1 MSLAKLELVAEQNE
15 LDAADCAPSS
25 ANSQRL
31 IEQYEEQYSMQ
42 NSTKNYV
49 CVPAHSLEAA
59 YVEQF
64 RKMAQRDDYLK
75 DVPVAD
81 TNRFDVSVQMKM
93 PNEELQSLE
102 KLVKSF
108 RSKKMQRVAALRRNQ
123 IVCEQN
129 FSTQC
134 KVIGRRFRNVMV
146 SHLRDMF
153 EELRFALKQ
162 FSLYSN

>member
-1 MSLAKLELVAEQNE
+1 MSLAKLELVADPQEFQ
-15 LDAADCAPSS
+15 AAGLQTS
-25 ANSQRL
+25 ASSQRL
-31 IEQYEEQYSMQ
+31 IEEYEEQYSMQ

-75 DVPVAD
+75 EVPVAES
-81 TNRFDVSVQMKM
+81 NRFDVSVQMRM
-93 PNEELQSLE
+93 PDEELQSLE
-102 KLVKSF
+102 ELVVSF
-108 RSKKMQRVAALRRNQ
+108 RTRKMQRVAALRRNQ
-123 IVCEQN
+123 IVCEES

-134 KVIGRRFRNVMV
+134 RLMGRRLRNVMV
-146 SHLRDMF
+146 AHLQDMF
-153 EELRFALKQ
+153 EELKFALKQ